1 MEYEIVG
8 YGSLISHN
16 SLKETCKDKE
26 FQEVIIKG
34 YKRIFNIAKNN
45 KFDILNIKESK
56 KDKLNAVLFKVNEK
70 ELKKLKERE
79 DWYNFEE
86 TLTYDFKTDKL
97 LTKAL
102 ISIDHTVCIDKSNH
116 PPNKSYFILCREAA
130 YHISKDFG
138 KFWDETTFN
147 SSGKKVS
154 DWIKQHPKY
163 NTIN

>member
-1 MEYEIVG
+1 MEYNLVG

-16 SLKETCKDKE
+16 SLKESCKDKE
-26 FQEVIIKG
+26 FIQVTIKG
-34 YKRIFNIAKNN
+34 YKRVFNITENN
-45 KFDILNIKESK
+45 HSDILNIKESK

-86 TLTYDFKTDKL
+86 TTAYDFKTNKL

-102 ISIDHTVCIDKSNH
+102 ISIDHIICIDKSNH
-116 PPNKSYFILCREAA
+116 PPNKSYFMLCREAA
-130 YHISKDFG
+130 YHISKEFG
-138 KFWDETTFN
+138 KVWDETTFN

-163 NTIN
+163 NTID